1 MMKRTFFTIAVV
13 LGALAIVAG
22 AWAQG
27 EWKSVTE
34 PNQIFEEGYIQVT
47 GISEEGQK
55 RFAAVRAATVVAQ
68 RDLLEILEGLRL
80 YGETHVRDGM
90 LQSDQIRTTV
100 QGFVRGA
107 MKCGERYNDSKG
119 YAEVC
124 MRVNIRGKGSLY
136 EVILPLIRDKTI
148 MPPETSYYKP
158 KLIPKAVTEA
168 APAPS
173 QKEVAVTPPPVA
185 PPRPPAAQVKETVK
199 PEAVP
204 VPPRPEVAKPSEIK
218 VVFDGLIVDVREY
231 PFKPALVNTVVTE
244 NDEVVFDPS
253 KILSSVLVERG
264 CGGFTTDPNK
274 AKALLESWGS
284 KNPMTLTGVGVLK
297 MTNARITPDD
307 ASAVYVHDKQSSLLA
322 NARVVFLLK

>member
-1 MMKRTFFTIAVV
+1 MMKRTFFVITVV
-13 LGALAIVAG
+13 LGALAMAAG

-34 PNQIFEEGYIQVT
+34 PNQVFEEGYIQVT

-55 RFAAVRAATVVAQ
+55 RFAAIRAATVVAQ

-100 QGFVRGA
+100 EGFVRGA
-107 MKCGERYNDSKG
+107 MKCGERYNDVKG

-124 MRVNIRGKGSLY
+124 MRLNIRGKGSLY
-136 EVILPLIRDKTI
+136 EVILPLIQDKTI
-148 MPPETSYYKP
+148 MPPETTYYKP
-158 KLIPKAVTEA
+158 KLIPKAITEA
-168 APAPS
+168 VPAPT
-173 QKEVAVTPPPVA
+173 QTEVVTPA
-185 PPRPPAAQVKETVK
+185 PPSQPPAAPVQGTPKS
-199 PEAVP
+199 EAVP
-204 VPPRPEVAKPSEIK
+204 VPPKPEVAKPSEIK

-253 KILSSVLVERG
+253 KILSTVLVERG

>member
-1 MMKRTFFTIAVV
+1 MKKIFFAMAVV
-13 LGALAIVAG
+13 LGAVAMVAG

-34 PNQIFEEGYIQVT
+34 PNQVFEEGYIQVT

-80 YGETHVRDGM
+80 YGETHVKDGM
-90 LQSDQIRTTV
+90 LQSDKIRTTV
-100 QGFVRGA
+100 EGFVRGA
-107 MKCGERYNDSKG
+107 MKCGERYNESKG

-136 EVILPLIRDKTI
+136 EVILPLIQDKTI
-148 MPPETSYYKP
+148 MPPDSTYYKP
-158 KLIPKAVTEA
+158 NLIPKAVTEA

-173 QKEVAVTPPPVA
+173 REVVTPPPAAVA
-185 PPRPPAAQVKETVK
+185 PPRPPAVLQEPAK

-204 VPPRPEVAKPSEIK
+204 VPPKPEVAKPSEIK

-244 NDEVVFDPS
+244 NDDVVFDPS
-253 KILSSVLVERG
+253 KILSHVLVERG

>member
-1 MMKRTFFTIAVV
+1 MKKSFVIIAAT
-13 LGALAIVAG
+13 LAALVMAAG

-34 PNQIFEEGYIQVT
+34 ANQVFEEGYIQVT

-55 RFAAVRAATVVAQ
+55 RFAAIRAATVVAQ
-68 RDLLEILEGLRL
+68 RDILEILEGLRL
-80 YGETHVRDGM
+80 HGETLVKDGM

-100 QGFVRGA
+100 EGFVRGA
-107 MKCGERYNDSKG
+107 MKCGERYNESKG

-136 EVILPLIRDKTI
+136 EVILPLIQDRTI
-148 MPPETSYYKP
+148 MPPQSTYFKP
-158 KLIPKAVTEA
+158 NLIPKAVTETT
-168 APAPS
+168 PAPS
-173 QKEVAVTPPPVA
+173 QEVAAPPPVA
-185 PPRPPAAQVKETVK
+185 PPRPPVVVQEAPK
-199 PEAVP
+199 PESVP
-204 VPPRPEVAKPSEIK
+204 VPPKPEVAKPSEIK

-231 PFKPALVNTVVTE
+231 PFKPALVNTVMTE
-244 NDEVVFDPS
+244 NDDVVFDPS

-284 KNPMTLTGVGVLK
+284 KNPMTVSGVGVLK
-297 MTNARITPDD
+297 MTNAKITPDD
-307 ASAVYVHDKQSSLLA
+307 AAAVYVHDKQSSLLA

>member
-1 MMKRTFFTIAVV
+1 MKRTFFTIAVV
-13 LGALAIVAG
+13 LGALAMIAG

-107 MKCGERYNDSKG
+107 MKCGERYNESKG

-173 QKEVAVTPPPVA
+173 QEVITPPPVA
-185 PPRPPAAQVKETVK
+185 PPRPPAAQIKETVK

-244 NDEVVFDPS
+244 NDDVVFDPS

>member
-1 MMKRTFFTIAVV
+1 MMKRTFFVITVV
-13 LGALAIVAG
+13 LGALAMAAG

-34 PNQIFEEGYIQVT
+34 PNQVFEEGYIQVT

-55 RFAAVRAATVVAQ
+55 RFAAIRAATVVAQ

-100 QGFVRGA
+100 EGFVRGA
-107 MKCGERYNDSKG
+107 MKCGERYNDVKG

-124 MRVNIRGKGSLY
+124 MRLNIRGKGSLY
-136 EVILPLIRDKTI
+136 EVILPLIQDKTI
-148 MPPETSYYKP
+148 MPPETTYYKP
-158 KLIPKAVTEA
+158 KLIPKAITEA
-168 APAPS
+168 VPAPT
-173 QKEVAVTPPPVA
+173 QTEVVTPAPPSQPPAPPVQGT
-185 PPRPPAAQVKETVK
+185 PKS
-199 PEAVP
+199 EAVP
-204 VPPRPEVAKPSEIK
+204 VPPKPEVVKPSEIK

-253 KILSSVLVERG
+253 KILSTVLVERG